1 VKLKAQNLKS
11 KARKIRHKRS
21 LNILLLSFCALFLL
35 THSLQA
41 LENTKFNTK
50 AKMTIGYDD
59 NISDRVK
66 DVIKSRFL
74 QLYLNSSITT
84 IPAKSTLFS
93 LKLQDG
99 LKYNNGESL
108 HESIIINNLNLNLS
122 RSISRFVPEL
132 SSEVRSRKSITSK
145 SEASS
150 SEVSYLRGYTG
161 LALKTI
167 IFSDLSGRLFY
178 NYRVSNFDDFDPF
191 DRRGHELGVKTDVR
205 LLPDSLIILQYS
217 REMMNFNKWDTGI
230 TSRNDRTNVITA
242 GIETYDDLLLNVNLS
257 YEDNRSS
264 IDSYSYNGFTL
275 SAMLAKSLPYD
286 IQIEMYGIFRTR
298 NSSISTDESVSEQ
311 MAIEDEEK
319 SMIMAKVSK
328 DLTEQCALGAQYN
341 MHQSKSGKD
350 FGTYTKNVF
359 TLSIDYGF

>member
-1 VKLKAQNLKS
+1 MKLKAQNLRS
-11 KARKIRHKRS
+11 KTRRIYRKS

-35 THSLQA
+35 THHLQA
-41 LENTKFNTK
+41 LENTKLNAK
-50 AKMTIGYDD
+50 AKLTIGYDD
-59 NISDRVK
+59 NVSDRVK
-66 DVIKSRFL
+66 DVIKSRFF
-74 QLYLNSSITT
+74 QLYLNSSIIT
-84 IPAKSTLFS
+84 IPAKRTLFS

-99 LKYNNGESL
+99 LKYNDAESL
-108 HESIIINNLNLNLS
+108 HESILINNLNLNLS

-132 SSEVRSRKSITSK
+132 SGEVRSRKSILSK
-145 SEASS
+145 GEASS

-205 LLPDSLIILQYS
+205 LLSNSLIILQYS
-217 REMMNFNKWDTGI
+217 HEMMNFNKWDKGK
-230 TSRNDRTNVITA
+230 TSRNDTTDIVTA

-264 IDSYSYNGFTL
+264 VDNYSYSGFTL
-275 SAMLAKSLPYD
+275 SAMLAKSLPYNVL
-286 IQIEMYGIFRTR
+286 IEIYGLFRMR
-298 NSSISTDESVSEQ
+298 NSSISSAESVSEQ

-319 SMIMAKVSK
+319 GMIMAKVSK
-328 DLTEQCALGAQYN
+328 DLTERCALEAQYDIR
-341 MHQSKSGKD
+341 QSRSGKD